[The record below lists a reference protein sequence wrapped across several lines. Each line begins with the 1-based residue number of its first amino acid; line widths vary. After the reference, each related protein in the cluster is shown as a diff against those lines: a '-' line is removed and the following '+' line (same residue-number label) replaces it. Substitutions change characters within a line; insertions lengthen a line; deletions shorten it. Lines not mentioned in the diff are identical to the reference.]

1 MAQLTLPNGLLVQN
15 MNTLETLGLFR
26 EIFERRVYAEH
37 GLVLAPG
44 SIVVDAGANIGIFA
58 LFVVAECPDAVVHC
72 FEPAPPVAEVL
83 RANTCNHRG
92 ILVNQAG
99 LGATS
104 GRAAF
109 TYFPRASL
117 FSGYDG
123 EDAKCRVIASLGEQ
137 WRRNTRGRSGVE
149 AFCKTEKFDTRV
161 ESLSDYIDAHLIR
174 RIDLLKIDVEGWEC
188 AVVDGVRAEHWPR
201 IVRVAMEVHSN
212 KQLRRLSPFLTER
225 GFRVEV
231 VQQEPSIHMVY
242 AIRDL

>member
-1 MAQLTLPNGLLVQN
+1 MAELTLPNGLVVQH

-26 EIFERRVYAEH
+26 EIFEHRVYAEH
-37 GLVLAPG
+37 GLSLAPG
-44 SIVVDAGANIGIFA
+44 SVVVDAGANIGLFA

-72 FEPAPPVAEVL
+72 FEPAPAVAELL
-83 RANTCNHRG
+83 RTNTHRHAG

-123 EDAKCRVIASLGEQ
+123 EDAKRRVIASLGEQ

-149 AFCKTEKFDTRV
+149 VFCKTESVDTRV
-161 ESLSDYIDAHLIR
+161 ESLSDYIDAHRIE

-188 AVVDGVRAEHWPR
+188 AVVDGVNPGHWPR
-201 IVRVAMEVHSN
+201 IARVAMEVHCDEH
-212 KQLRRLSPFLTER
+212 LRRLSPFLVEC
-225 GFRVEV
+225 GFRVEA
-231 VQQEPSIHMVY
+231 VQHEHSIHMVY
-242 AIRDL
+242 AIRET